1 MSTGEKSA
9 QPSITTPSFRGRD
22 KGIKIFMW
30 PKVIYIFPSAI
41 VALICAI
48 GMWALPEKEY
58 DPSRGPDGAPRAAS
72 EAGAANEPGAP
83 QATAPQADVP
93 AADGSTK
100 APGAPITRRERF
112 NTPQNLLGVL
122 FLVVLGF
129 NLVVMGLDFPRF
141 ELIGLILAILFAV
154 FFVLWLGSYFDLD
167 LLRPINAML
176 GSIYM
181 FANAG
186 FYLMYFAMVMIVLS
200 IVYVTRW
207 LDYWEVM
214 PNEILH
220 HHGPL
225 SDLERYPTLN
235 LKFDKEIPDVLE
247 YLLLGAGRLVL
258 QVPNMERAIIL
269 ENVLFISAKEDA
281 LKRLMSR
288 LDVRITT
295 DKEDPLI

>member
-1 MSTGEKSA
+1 MSTDAKSPEPSTTAPAIRSGE
-9 QPSITTPSFRGRD
+9 

-41 VALICAI
+41 VALLCALA
-48 GMWALPEKEY
+48 MWALPHKSY
-58 DPSRGPDGAPRAAS
+58 DPSVGPDTLAVGVKAADPNVPATGAPD
-72 EAGAANEPGAP
+72 AP
-83 QATAPQADVP
+83 M
-93 AADGSTK
+93 
-100 APGAPITRRERF
+100 TRRERF

-122 FLVVLGF
+122 FLVILGF

-141 ELIGLILAILFAV
+141 ELIGIILAVLFGV
-154 FFVLWLGSYFDLD
+154 FFTLWLGSYFDLD
-167 LLRPINAML
+167 LLRPINALL
-176 GSIYM
+176 GSIYT

-186 FYLMYFAMVMIVLS
+186 FYLMYFIMVSIVLL

-207 LDYWEVM
+207 LDYWEIL

-225 SDLERYPTLN
+225 SDLERYPTMN

-247 YLLLGAGRLVL
+247 YIMLGAGRLVL
-258 QVPNMERAIIL
+258 RVPNIDRAIIL
-269 ENVLFISAKEDA
+269 DNVLFISSKEVA

-295 DKEDPLI
+295 DQDEPIV

>member
-1 MSTGEKSA
+1 MSTDQKIPDSSTA
-9 QPSITTPSFRGRD
+9 PRVRGRD

-41 VALICAI
+41 VSLICAI
-48 GMWALPEKEY
+48 GMWALPDKEY
-58 DPSRGPDGAPRAAS
+58 DPSRGPEVVTAAGGDA
-72 EAGAANEPGAP
+72 EAVRVDSPK
-83 QATAPQADVP
+83 ADVP
-93 AADGSTK
+93 TADGSTK

-141 ELIGLILAILFAV
+141 ELIGLILAILFTT

-176 GSIYM
+176 GSIYV

-186 FYLMYFAMVMIVLS
+186 FYLMYFGMVMIVLA

-207 LDYWEVM
+207 LDYWEIM

-247 YLLLGAGRLVL
+247 YILLGAGRLVL

-269 ENVLFISAKEDA
+269 ENVLFISSKEEA

-295 DKEDPLI
+295 DKDDPLI